1 MGSEP
6 YYTNDTRGIIRNREY
21 ANQVRDFS
29 GLRFGNIT
37 PTDVDGMIEYKNIC
51 YVYIETKYESAE
63 LPFGQRLALERQTD
77 DMQKV
82 KPTLTVIASHNSQGD
97 IDVANTTVTEYRFMG
112 KWRTRTTQTTTFEL
126 VDRFINWVENGA
138 YLK

>member
-1 MGSEP
+1 M
-6 YYTNDTRGIIRNREY
+6 DRGVIRNRLF

-29 GLRFGNIT
+29 GLRFGKIT
-37 PTDVDGMIEYKNIC
+37 PTDIDGMIEYHNLC

-63 LPFGQRLALERQTD
+63 LPYGQRLALERQCD

-82 KPTLTVIASHNSQGD
+82 KPAIAIVASHNTDGD

-112 KWRTRTTQTTTFEL
+112 KWRTRPDTETTRQLIDKF
-126 VDRFINWVENGA
+126 FKWVEFQHENQTPTPN
-138 YLK
+138 YE